1 MKALG
6 IVLLLVSMAWGGNYA
21 DTPHCSNSWG
31 DCEPPSFEHMVS
43 DTTTTAFLSIVD
55 YSAGHTMEFNIETG
69 EVTIDDKPIKELSH
83 PELKV
88 LLKKIG
94 EQLYESNQSWK
105 RQCNFQTDMLLKAL
119 EKCEGQPMD
128 LPLEAP

>member
-1 MKALG
+1 MKALA
-6 IVLLLVSMAWGGNYA
+6 ILLLLVSVAWGGELTMIDE
-21 DTPHCSNSWG
+21 DTA
-31 DCEPPSFEHMVS
+31 
-43 DTTTTAFLSIVD
+43 TTAFLSIVD

-69 EVTIDDKPIKELSH
+69 EVTIDDKPIKEFSH

-119 EKCEGQPMD
+119 EKCEGQPITD
-128 LPLEAP
+128 